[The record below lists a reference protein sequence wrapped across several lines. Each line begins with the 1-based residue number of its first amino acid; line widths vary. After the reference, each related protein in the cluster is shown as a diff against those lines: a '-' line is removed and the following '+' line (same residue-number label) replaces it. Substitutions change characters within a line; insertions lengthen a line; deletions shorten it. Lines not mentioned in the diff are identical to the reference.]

1 MTGFVWSAVAERSG
15 DTALGQALNGSLL
28 IFNQTTISKA
38 VSPLRSATALQ
49 MNKLI
54 ECLDREFAQ
63 LNLGSRELIRNASPA
78 LLYRKVPSGSG
89 SLYSFGEHI
98 LRSAATVE
106 QTFGGLTA
114 NLWDDPFE
122 WTLPETLST
131 PEKVAGYLDEVEVT
145 RKHGFEL
152 FKSDDDLLKEILA
165 PVGEMQLLPLL
176 LDTLVRAVHYQ
187 GKAFA
192 TFDIVRGQQSE
203 KAR

>member
-1 MTGFVWSAVAERSG
+1 
-15 DTALGQALNGSLL
+15 
-28 IFNQTTISKA
+28 
-38 VSPLRSATALQ
+38 

-54 ECLDREFAQ
+54 ECLDRQFAQ
-63 LNLGSRELIRNASPA
+63 LHSSSRESIPTVSPD
-78 LLYRKVPSGSG
+78 LLYRKPPSGSG
-89 SLYSFGEHI
+89 FPYSFGEHI

-106 QTFGGLTA
+106 QTFGGITA

-131 PEKVAGYLDEVEVT
+131 PEKVVGYLVEVEVT

-165 PVGEMQLLPLL
+165 PAGETKLLPLL

-187 GKAFA
+187 GRAFA
-192 TFDIVRGQQSE
+192 TFDIVRGHQSE
-203 KAR
+203 EADSDHEELITKL

>member
-1 MTGFVWSAVAERSG
+1 MSVPPAVAGGE
-15 DTALGQALNGSLL
+15 
-28 IFNQTTISKA
+28 
-38 VSPLRSATALQ
+38 ATALQ

-54 ECLDREFAQ
+54 ECLDQEFAQ
-63 LNLGSRELIRNASPA
+63 LHLGSCELIRSASTT
-78 LLYRKVPSGSG
+78 LLYRKPPGGVGSR
-89 SLYSFGEHI
+89 LSFGEHL

-131 PEKVAGYLDEVEVT
+131 REKVAGYLDEVEDT
-145 RKHGFEL
+145 RRHGFEL

-165 PVGEMQLLPLL
+165 PAGETQLLPLL

-187 GKAFA
+187 GRAFA
-192 TFDIVRGQQSE
+192 TFDIVRGQQPE
-203 KAR
+203 KAGSDNEELITKL

>member
-1 MTGFVWSAVAERSG
+1 
-15 DTALGQALNGSLL
+15 
-28 IFNQTTISKA
+28 
-38 VSPLRSATALQ
+38 

-54 ECLDREFAQ
+54 ECFDRQFAR
-63 LNLGSRELIRNASPA
+63 LHLGSRELIRGASPD
-78 LLYRKVPSGSG
+78 LLYRKAPSGSDFR
-89 SLYSFGEHI
+89 YSFGEHI

-131 PEKVAGYLDEVEVT
+131 PEKVQGYLDEVEVT
-145 RKHGFEL
+145 RKHGFAL

-165 PVGEMQLLPLL
+165 PAGETKLLTLL

-187 GKAFA
+187 GRAFA
-192 TFDIVRGQQSE
+192 TFDIVSGQKSQ
-203 KAR
+203 KAIVTTK

>member
-1 MTGFVWSAVAERSG
+1 
-15 DTALGQALNGSLL
+15 
-28 IFNQTTISKA
+28 
-38 VSPLRSATALQ
+38 

-63 LNLGSRELIRNASPA
+63 LHLGSSELIRGASPE
-78 LLYRKVPSGSG
+78 LLYSKPPRGFGSRP
-89 SLYSFGEHI
+89 SFGEHI

-106 QTFGGLTA
+106 QTFGGITA

-131 PEKVAGYLDEVEVT
+131 PEKVADYLDEVEVT
-145 RKHGFEL
+145 RRHGFEL

-165 PVGEMQLLPLL
+165 PAGETKLLPLL

-187 GKAFA
+187 GRAFA
-192 TFDIVRGQQSE
+192 TFDIVSGQQSE
-203 KAR
+203 EADMITKN

>member
-1 MTGFVWSAVAERSG
+1 
-15 DTALGQALNGSLL
+15 
-28 IFNQTTISKA
+28 
-38 VSPLRSATALQ
+38 

-54 ECLDREFAQ
+54 EGLDRQFAQ
-63 LNLGSRELIRNASPA
+63 LHSSSRELIRTVSPD
-78 LLYRKVPSGSG
+78 LLYREPPSESG
-89 SLYSFGEHI
+89 FPYSFGEHL

-106 QTFGGLTA
+106 QTFGGITA

-152 FKSDDDLLKEILA
+152 FKSDDDLLKEILSPA
-165 PVGEMQLLPLL
+165 GETQLLPLL

-187 GKAFA
+187 GRAFA
-192 TFDIVRGQQSE
+192 TFDIVSISGGHARSQKKPDSE
-203 KAR
+203 N

>member
-1 MTGFVWSAVAERSG
+1 
-15 DTALGQALNGSLL
+15 
-28 IFNQTTISKA
+28 
-38 VSPLRSATALQ
+38 

-54 ECLDREFAQ
+54 EGLDRQFAQ
-63 LNLGSRELIRNASPA
+63 LHSSSRELIRTVSPD
-78 LLYRKVPSGSG
+78 LLYREPPSESG
-89 SLYSFGEHI
+89 FPYSFGEHL

-106 QTFGGLTA
+106 QTFGGITA

-145 RKHGFEL
+145 RIHGFEL
-152 FKSDDDLLKEILA
+152 FKSDGDLLKEILA
-165 PVGEMQLLPLL
+165 PAGETQLLPLL

-192 TFDIVRGQQSE
+192 TFDIVSGQKSEVGNQKAE

>member
-1 MTGFVWSAVAERSG
+1 
-15 DTALGQALNGSLL
+15 
-28 IFNQTTISKA
+28 
-38 VSPLRSATALQ
+38 

-54 ECLDREFAQ
+54 ECLDREFVQ
-63 LNLGSRELIRNASPA
+63 LHRGSRELIGSVSPE
-78 LLYRKVPSGSG
+78 LLYRKPPSGSNVRLSG
-89 SLYSFGEHI
+89 GEQI

-106 QTFGGLTA
+106 QTFGGITA

-145 RKHGFEL
+145 RIHGCEL
-152 FKSDDDLLKEILA
+152 FKSDGDLLKEILA
-165 PVGEMQLLPLL
+165 PAGETQLLPLL

-192 TFDIVRGQQSE
+192 TFDIVSGQKSEVGNQKAE

>member
-1 MTGFVWSAVAERSG
+1 MIE
-15 DTALGQALNGSLL
+15 
-28 IFNQTTISKA
+28 
-38 VSPLRSATALQ
+38 
-49 MNKLI
+49 LI
-54 ECLDREFAQ
+54 ECLDRQFAQ
-63 LNLGSRELIRNASPA
+63 LHLRSRELVLSASPE
-78 LLYRKVPSGSG
+78 LLFSKPPRGFG
-89 SLYSFGEHI
+89 SLLSFGEQI

-106 QTFGGLTA
+106 QTFGGITA

-145 RKHGFEL
+145 RIHGFEL
-152 FKSDDDLLKEILA
+152 FKSDRDLLKEILA
-165 PVGEMQLLPLL
+165 PAGETQLLPLL

-192 TFDIVRGQQSE
+192 TFDIVSGQKSEVGNQKAE